1 MDELTYFANFED
13 YEVADIN
20 NDIADDYFDNLSDDE
35 IREYLEQDEADRVL
49 SSMEYHEQIS
59 QI

>member
-1 MDELTYFANFED
+1 MDEITYFADFED

>member
-1 MDELTYFANFED
+1 MDEITYFANFED

-20 NDIADDYFDNLSDDE
+20 NDIADDYFNNLSDDE